1 MKRKT
6 GESFDEFKIRRRAT
20 NQFVRDKLKGTM
32 LWVSKSPHVPR
43 GTGRTLNYKE
53 VGLKK
58 NV

>member
-6 GESFDEFKIRRRAT
+6 GESFDEFKIRRRAA

-32 LWVSKSPHVPR
+32 SWVSKSPHAPR
-43 GTGRTLNYKE
+43 GIGRTLNYKE